1 MQKEANKIQIKYKLI
16 TLPENKNLI
25 CQLKKS
31 LENEKMSKIANKP
44 LHGKFFKHL
53 EGAHINK
60 ELSVKWLTNG
70 RLKGETE
77 SLLVAAQDQAL
88 NTRYHQRHILGQSV
102 KSVCRL
108 CLKAEEHISH
118 IVAGCEVLAPVEYL
132 QRHNKV
138 AGYIHWRICKSLNLP
153 VTEKYYM
160 HEPEKVTK
168 VEDNVIMWDKTI
180 LTDRTILANR
190 PDLVILNKNEKNCLI
205 VDVAVPDDV
214 NVLKKETEKRL
225 KYKDLQ
231 IEISRMWNV
240 QTKVVA
246 VVVGALGTVSD
257 NFNKE
262 IQSIPGKP
270 SAEDIQNIAM
280 NGTAHILRKVLG

>member
-1 MQKEANKIQIKYKLI
+1 
-16 TLPENKNLI
+16 
-25 CQLKKS
+25 
-31 LENEKMSKIANKP
+31 
-44 LHGKFFKHL
+44 
-53 EGAHINK
+53 
-60 ELSVKWLTNG
+60 
-70 RLKGETE
+70 
-77 SLLVAAQDQAL
+77 
-88 NTRYHQRHILGQSV
+88 
-102 KSVCRL
+102 
-108 CLKAEEHISH
+108 
-118 IVAGCEVLAPVEYL
+118 
-132 QRHNKV
+132 
-138 AGYIHWRICKSLNLP
+138 
-153 VTEKYYM
+153 M

-205 VDVAVPDDV
+205 VDV
-214 NVLKKETEKRL
+214 LKKETEKRL

-231 IEISRMWNV
+231 IEIARMWNV

-246 VVVGALGTVSD
+246 AVVGALGTMSD